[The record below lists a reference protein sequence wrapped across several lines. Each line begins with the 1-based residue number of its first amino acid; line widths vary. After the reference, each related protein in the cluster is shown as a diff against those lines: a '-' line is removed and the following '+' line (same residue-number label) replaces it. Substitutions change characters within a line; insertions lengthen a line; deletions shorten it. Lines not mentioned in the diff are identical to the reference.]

1 MSDGHDEAL
10 SIRFLLGCA
19 GGASSGTATLLA
31 KSVVVLVSAIVVLR
45 MLSLG

>member
-1 MSDGHDEAL
+1 MATMKAL

-31 KSVVVLVSAIVVLR
+31 KSVVLLVSAIVVLR

>member
-1 MSDGHDEAL
+1 MATMKAQSVRL
-10 SIRFLLGCA
+10 LLGCA
-19 GGASSGTATLLA
+19 GGASSGTARLLA